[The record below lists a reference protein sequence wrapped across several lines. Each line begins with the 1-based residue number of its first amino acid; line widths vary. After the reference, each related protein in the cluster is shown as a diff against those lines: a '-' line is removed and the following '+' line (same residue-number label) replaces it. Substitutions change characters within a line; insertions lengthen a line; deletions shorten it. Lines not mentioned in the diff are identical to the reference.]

1 MIALCLLNVAK
12 KLPKQWENS
21 PLHIKEGAAK
31 ALVTAAVMIFI
42 VQAILLGT
50 SLSLPLLIGN
60 GCVIIF
66 AFTYANVR
74 YNSGKIKCDIS
85 YEVEDTKEEEEKAE

>member
-1 MIALCLLNVAK
+1 
-12 KLPKQWENS
+12 
-21 PLHIKEGAAK
+21 
-31 ALVTAAVMIFI
+31 MIF
-42 VQAILLGT
+42 LLPGFLFGT
-50 SLSLPLLIGN
+50 NLSLPLLIGN

>member
-1 MIALCLLNVAK
+1 MGKFTTAYK
-12 KLPKQWENS
+12 RRSSKSFGNS
-21 PLHIKEGAAK
+21 SCNDI
-31 ALVTAAVMIFI
+31 I

-85 YEVEDTKEEEEKAE
+85 YEVEDTKEEEEKVE